1 MRPIAYVTDHVNGL
15 CPFSQEGRRVETGF
29 SIALEIESHCEI

>member
-1 MRPIAYVTDHVNGL
+1 MRPFAYVTDHVNGL

-29 SIALEIESHCEI
+29 FVVPEIESHCEI